1 MMLMSEYLLNG
12 QVVEA
17 VIFSRVVLTAS
28 ASLSVV

>member
-17 VIFSRVVLTAS
+17 VFSRVVLTAS